1 MKYTRLIYIFSVLTL
16 ASACS
21 TLTPDRANIESVKPT
36 KAHIE
41 KPKVTSYSNL
51 IERVVAGYKLNAEF
65 NNNQNKRF
73 LSHQQWYTKNT
84 EYLHRVL
91 ERSQPYLHF
100 IVEEI
105 EQRDL
110 PLELALLP
118 VIESAYRAEATS
130 RSKAAGLWQFIPS
143 TGRYMGLKQTWWA
156 DHRRD
161 AIFSTHKA
169 LDYLT
174 QLHKKFDGDWL
185 LAIAAYNGGQGTIRK
200 AIKRNKKQNKSTDFY
215 SLKLSKETS
224 NYVPKLLALASIV
237 ENAVHNNHQL
247 PVIDNSPY
255 FQEVKLKGQ
264 LDIFKLIKETELNK
278 DEFYKLNASFN
289 RWATSPD
296 GPHRLVIPISKAD
309 NVSAYID
316 SLPTNL
322 KIRWKKHHLQSGDT
336 LYDLS
341 RKYKVSIS
349 AIKSINNMRT
359 SRLRAG
365 KTILIPLRSSQKV

>member
-1 MKYTRLIYIFSVLTL
+1 MKYTRFTYIFILLIL

-21 TLTPDRANIESVKPT
+21 TLTPNKTSVRDDQSSKAYTVKPD
-36 KAHIE
+36 
-41 KPKVTSYSNL
+41 VTSYSNL
-51 IERVVAGYKLNAEF
+51 IERVVAGYKLHSEF
-65 NNNQNKRF
+65 KDNQNKLF
-73 LSHQQWYTKNT
+73 ISHQKWYTKNT

-91 ERSQPYLHF
+91 KRSQPYLHF

-105 EQRDL
+105 EQRNL

-143 TGRYMGLKQTWWA
+143 TGRFMGLKQTWWA

-174 QLHKKFDGDWL
+174 QLNKKFDGDWL

-200 AIKRNKKQNKSTDFY
+200 AIKRNQKQNKSTDFY
-215 SLKLSKETS
+215 SLKLSRETS
-224 NYVPKLLALASIV
+224 NYVPKLLALASII
-237 ENAVHNNHQL
+237 ENAVQNDLQL

-255 FQEVKLKGQ
+255 FQEVKLRGQ
-264 LDIFKLIKETELNK
+264 LDIFKLIKETDLNK

-296 GPHRLVIPISKAD
+296 GPHRLVVPISKAN
-309 NVSAYID
+309 NVNEYID
-316 SLPTNL
+316 SLPKDL
-322 KIRWKKHHLQSGDT
+322 KIRWKKHYLQRGDT

-365 KTILIPLRSSQKV
+365 KTILIPLRSTQKA

>member
-1 MKYTRLIYIFSVLTL
+1 M
-16 ASACS
+16 
-21 TLTPDRANIESVKPT
+21 
-36 KAHIE
+36 
-41 KPKVTSYSNL
+41 
-51 IERVVAGYKLNAEF
+51 
-65 NNNQNKRF
+65 
-73 LSHQQWYTKNT
+73 
-84 EYLHRVL
+84 
-91 ERSQPYLHF
+91 
-100 IVEEI
+100 
-105 EQRDL
+105 
-110 PLELALLP
+110 
-118 VIESAYRAEATS
+118 
-130 RSKAAGLWQFIPS
+130 
-143 TGRYMGLKQTWWA
+143 
-156 DHRRD
+156 
-161 AIFSTHKA
+161 
-169 LDYLT
+169 
-174 QLHKKFDGDWL
+174 
-185 LAIAAYNGGQGTIRK
+185 YNGGQGTIRK

>member
-1 MKYTRLIYIFSVLTL
+1 
-16 ASACS
+16 
-21 TLTPDRANIESVKPT
+21 
-36 KAHIE
+36 
-41 KPKVTSYSNL
+41 
-51 IERVVAGYKLNAEF
+51 
-65 NNNQNKRF
+65 
-73 LSHQQWYTKNT
+73 
-84 EYLHRVL
+84 
-91 ERSQPYLHF
+91 
-100 IVEEI
+100 
-105 EQRDL
+105 
-110 PLELALLP
+110 
-118 VIESAYRAEATS
+118 
-130 RSKAAGLWQFIPS
+130 
-143 TGRYMGLKQTWWA
+143 MGLKQTWWA

-200 AIKRNKKQNKSTDFY
+200 AIKRNKT
-215 SLKLSKETS
+215 
-224 NYVPKLLALASIV
+224 
-237 ENAVHNNHQL
+237 VHNNHQL